1 VIGGSVLATAC
12 KALCKSYAKRF
23 AEGCKALCASNWE
36 DTDVTAA
43 PLAGTNRDTE
53 QTDAANAEALRQ
65 LFDVD
70 PFLVD
75 IAPALEALPGMAPN
89 VILTSGPP
97 LPWSEYLGGQRR
109 AIAGATVHE
118 GLAASIQEAET
129 LLEAGEVVVAGC
141 HDYAC
146 VGSLAGV
153 TSASMP
159 VLVVQDAHSGQRG
172 HCTLFEG
179 ATPARLNYGVWNDAV
194 AANLRYLAHTIAPK
208 LAGLIRSIDGGIAL
222 KPIMRRAL
230 AQGDEMHSRNTAAS
244 LMFLREIVPALVEL
258 DSIHTAE
265 LVTYLTTG
273 DYFFLRP
280 AMAASKVMADQMSG
294 VAGSSIVTAMA
305 FSCREFGIRVSG
317 TGSRWFRGPLPVA
330 EQAKFFD
337 GHGPADLEVMGGESP
352 ITEVCGLGAMGQ
364 AAAFTLQDYQGGVQT
379 MIERNLEMYTIT
391 AAEHPELRIP
401 FFAFRGTPVGI
412 DVHRVAETGTSPVM
426 DVGIAGRAGG
436 QIGAGLFRAPIE
448 PFIAAH
454 KALLSA

>member
-1 VIGGSVLATAC
+1 MVMDVILYPR
-12 KALCKSYAKRF
+12 LCKTF
-23 AEGCKALCASNWE
+23 CKLGQNVLHPGSE
-36 DTDVTAA
+36 DTHVTSVS
-43 PLAGTNRDTE
+43 GTDTEHDAE
-53 QTDAANAEALRQ
+53 QTDAANAEALRR

-97 LPWSEYLGGQRR
+97 LAWSEYRGGQRR
-109 AIAGATVHE
+109 AIAGAVVYE
-118 GLAASIQEAET
+118 GLAASIQEAER
-129 LLEAGEVVVAGC
+129 LLDAGGVVVAGC

-159 VLVVQDAHSGQRG
+159 VLVVQDASSGRRG

-179 ATPARLNYGVWNDAV
+179 ATPARLNYGVWNDDV
-194 AANLRYLAHTIAPK
+194 AANLRYLAHTIAPT
-208 LAGLIRSIDGGIAL
+208 LAGVIRSIEGGVAL

-258 DSIHTAE
+258 DSVHTTE

-330 EQAKFFD
+330 EQAKFF
-337 GHGPADLEVMGGESP
+337 GSHGAADLEVMGGESP
-352 ITEVCGLGAMGQ
+352 ITEVCGLGGMGQ

-401 FFAFRGTPVGI
+401 FFKFRGTPVGI

-436 QIGAGLFRAPIE
+436 QIGAGLFRAPLE

-454 KALLSA
+454 KALLSN